1 MAQSILTS
9 IKKVVGLTE
18 DDLSFDL
25 DILMHT
31 NSVFATLTQLGVGPD
46 EGFEIED
53 VTATWDDFLGSDKRY
68 NFVKSY
74 VYLRVRSLFD
84 PPTTQSLVGAF
95 QAQIDEY
102 TFRINVLRE
111 SDEWMAPV
119 TS

>member
-1 MAQSILTS
+1 MAQSILNS

-46 EGFEIED
+46 DGFEIENS
-53 VTATWDDFLGSDKRY
+53 TATWDDFLGSDKRY

-74 VYLRVRSLFD
+74 VYLRVRILFD
-84 PPTTQSLVGAF
+84 PPSTSFLGAAF
-95 QAQIDEY
+95 KEQIDEY
-102 TFRINVLRE
+102 TYRISVLRE
-111 SDEWMAPV
+111 SDEWMETV